1 MATTFHL
8 FPHLPWE
15 IRSRI
20 WELTVEP
27 REVEARNKI
36 QSTILTNELAAK
48 YNLDKLNDRFRIKLH
63 NFYSSTPVPA
73 PLQACREARSHL
85 TRHGR
90 QNSAHY
96 TYRQV
101 FRQTQPRAVPNDFP
115 FEKMWEKGMEP
126 ELPPEL
132 WLEPEV
138 RLKLGLDAE
147 PRYIWVNFDVDMT
160 SIGEDIL
167 YAYETY
173 YLEIK
178 RLKFARE
185 NHCELW
191 HGRWYDGDIR
201 WFANAEE
208 IHVVCLEDPWAIES
222 WEDAHEEHGF
232 PCDIDKLLLIDPKD
246 GRTVTAAENDAAVK
260 AERWARYRA
269 NGAFINPDTLQPFVP
284 FLPEGWFEGQEDWDA
299 YYWDLYYENRS

>member
-1 MATTFHL
+1 MVTTFHL

-20 WELTVEP
+20 WVLTVEP
-27 REVEARNKI
+27 REVEVRSKT
-36 QSTILTNELAAK
+36 QHTRLTDELAAK
-48 YNLDKLNDRFRIKLH
+48 YNLRNLKDRFGIKVH

-101 FRQTQPRAVPNDFP
+101 FRQTAPRAVP
-115 FEKMWEKGMEP
+115 K
-126 ELPPEL
+126 LPPEL
-132 WLEPEV
+132 WLEPKL
-138 RLKLGLDAE
+138 RLKLGLDNE
-147 PRYIWVNFDVDMT
+147 PRYIWVNFDVDMID
-160 SIGEDIL
+160 IGEGMF
-167 YAYETY
+167 YAYEPY

-178 RLKFARE
+178 RLKLARE
-185 NHCELW
+185 SHCELW
-191 HGRWYDGDIR
+191 HGRWYDGEIG

-208 IHVVCLEDPWAIES
+208 IHVVCLEDSRRAIEC

-232 PCDIDKLLLIDPKD
+232 PCDIDKLLLIDPKN
-246 GRTVTAAENDAAVK
+246 GRRVTAAENDAAVK

-299 YYWDLYYENRS
+299 YYWDEYYMNRS